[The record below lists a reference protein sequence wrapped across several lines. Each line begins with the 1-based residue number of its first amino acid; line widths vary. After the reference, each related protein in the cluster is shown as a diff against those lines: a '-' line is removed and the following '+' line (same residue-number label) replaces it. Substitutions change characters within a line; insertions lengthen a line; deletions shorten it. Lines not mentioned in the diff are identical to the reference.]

1 MTGADNPGAPVSVR
15 VRPLGDRAAV
25 ADLGHHGP
33 SGAFRPL
40 APAATA
46 SALTLSLA
54 DQVRAALGDAADDL
68 VPAYRSV
75 LIAFDPARVTF
86 AEVRDICEGTTLVP
100 ASLRDQPSRTVTL
113 PTWYGDAAGPDLDD
127 VARHT
132 GLSPVE
138 VVAAHAAAHYRVGF
152 LGFSPGY
159 AYLLGLPERLAT
171 PRLASPRAAVPIG
184 SVAIGGQQTGVY
196 PQATPGG
203 WRLIGRTPVPLFDPR
218 RRVPALLRA
227 GDRVVFRPI
236 DAAEY
241 RVIEADVRLGRY
253 RPDVTPKQGSESV
266 AERAPTGPG
275 RRRSGR
281 HLEVVAG
288 GLSTTVQDEGRPGL
302 GAQGVSPGGAM
313 DRAAALLA
321 NRLVGNPPGAAVLE
335 SCVVGPTLRVSAPVV
350 VALTGASAGLS
361 CAGRT
366 LPVDRAHRLPAG
378 ASCTVLPGP
387 AGVRSYLAVRGGIDV
402 PPVIGSRSTDL
413 TAGVGGLDGRRLTA
427 GDILPIGHDARGPI
441 SPPVTVGPRSSISG
455 GEVTLRVVVGPE
467 DGLLV
472 AGDLDRLLAT
482 AWGVSSR
489 SSHMGVR
496 LTGPALAVADAGD
509 LVSEGIATGTVQ
521 VPASGEPIILLPG
534 RGTVGGYARVA
545 CVIDA
550 DLDRT
555 AQLRAGSRVRFR
567 AVALRDAVRAGQ
579 GYRAGLRWLRGGHD
593 AALRD
598 ASARLAHLDVAA
610 APVLPAAVGPHAV
623 EPAPGSAP
631 SLPDVPSPEDI
642 APGVIRSPGVG
653 RFHRGGRSGVEPFAV
668 AGARVAAGV
677 TVAGVTVMDEWHDV
691 VTHGA
696 VEVVAFL
703 VREGDPVAY
712 GQPVVSVR
720 PIGRGVGPAGEPD
733 GT

>member
-1 MTGADNPGAPVSVR
+1 MTGAGDAGAPVSVR
-15 VRPLGDRAAV
+15 VRPLGDRAAI
-25 ADLGHHGP
+25 ADLGRHDP

-40 APAATA
+40 APDATA
-46 SALTLSLA
+46 SALTLSLTA
-54 DQVRAALGDAADDL
+54 AVRSKLGDAVDDL

-75 LIAFDPARVTF
+75 LIAFDPARVSL
-86 AEVRDICEGTTLVP
+86 AEVLDVCQAATLIP
-100 ASLRDQPSRTVTL
+100 ASVEDQSARTVTL

-138 VVAAHAAAHYRVGF
+138 VVAAHAAGDYRVAF

-171 PRLASPRAAVPIG
+171 PRLASPRAAVPVG
-184 SVAIGGQQTGVY
+184 SVSIGGQQTGVY

-236 DAAEY
+236 EAAEY
-241 RVIEADVRLGRY
+241 RAIEVGARLGRY
-253 RPDVTPKQGSESV
+253 LPEVIPEREAGLA
-266 AERAPTGPG
+266 AERAPTGLSM
-275 RRRSGR
+275 RRSGR
-281 HLEVVAG
+281 HLEVVVG

-302 GAQGVSPGGAM
+302 GAQGISPGGAM

-335 SCVVGPTLRVSAPVV
+335 SCVAGPTVRVSAPVIA
-350 VALTGASAGLS
+350 ALTGASAGLS
-361 CAGRT
+361 VDGRT

-378 ASCTVLPGP
+378 AICTVLPGP

-427 GDILPIGHDARGPI
+427 GDVLPIGQEARGPI

-455 GEVTLRVVVGPE
+455 GEITLRVVVGPE

-534 RGTVGGYARVA
+534 RGTVGGYAKVA

-550 DLDRT
+550 DLDRA

-567 AVALRDAVRAGQ
+567 AVALRDAIRAGQ
-579 GYRAGLRWLRGGHD
+579 GYRAGLEWLRGGHD

-598 ASARLAHLDVAA
+598 ASASLAHLGVATV
-610 APVLPAAVGPHAV
+610 PVLPAAGGPRAV
-623 EPAPGSAP
+623 EPAPGPAP
-631 SLPDVPSPEDI
+631 SLPDVLSAEDV

-653 RFHRGGRSGVEPFAV
+653 RFHRGGRSGAEPLAV

-677 TVAGVTVMDEWHDV
+677 TVAGVTVMDQWQDV

-712 GQPVVSVR
+712 GQPVISVR
-720 PIGRGVGPAGEPD
+720 PIGRSVGPAGEQD
-733 GT
+733 ES